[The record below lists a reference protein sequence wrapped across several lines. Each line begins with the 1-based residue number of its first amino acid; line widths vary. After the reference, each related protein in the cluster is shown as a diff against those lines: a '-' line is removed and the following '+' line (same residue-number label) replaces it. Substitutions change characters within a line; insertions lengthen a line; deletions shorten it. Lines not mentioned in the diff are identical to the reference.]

1 MSDSTN
7 FTNAPLSSLLS
18 VTGIGNGTTWCA
30 TTPPL
35 APPESEA
42 DTSTCSSPSVTSS
55 SFTAIPS
62 FKKPKYVD
70 PGAFSDDDF
79 EEGSYVDVKA
89 SGLRAPHVA
98 QNAKKL
104 NPGALSFVPEKAAY
118 RS

>member
-1 MSDSTN
+1 M
-7 FTNAPLSSLLS
+7 
-18 VTGIGNGTTWCA
+18 
-30 TTPPL
+30 
-35 APPESEA
+35 
-42 DTSTCSSPSVTSS
+42 
-55 SFTAIPS
+55 
-62 FKKPKYVD
+62 D

-104 NPGALSFVPEKAAY
+104 HPGALSFVPEKAAY